1 MSIPKL
7 KKIKSEKKY
16 HDLTLSDEYAWVD
29 QPNILEVLKDA
40 NKLDSEVKDYIS
52 GNNKITEDYFKDV
65 KDLQKNLFQEIK
77 SKIKLDDTS
86 LKFKDKKYFYWAKT
100 EAKGNYGKRIR
111 QLIDGSKP
119 EEVYFDGDLEKKN
132 YGSEYFG
139 VGSVSTSHCDNYMAY
154 SLDLKG
160 SEYYTIYLRDL
171 RTGKNENDIIDNT
184 SGGITWSL
192 NNKSFFY
199 SKLDKFHRPRQI
211 FKHVV
216 GTPIKEDKLIFEE
229 KDETF
234 TCGISLSSDEKFFII
249 SSSDS
254 NTVEEYFFLAKD
266 KKIKLNIRKSK
277 SIYEVFELYCK
288 IKRLQHQ

>member
-52 GNNKITEDYFKDV
+52 ENNKITEDYFNDV

-111 QLIDGSKP
+111 QLIDSSKP
-119 EEVYFDGDLEKKN
+119 EENTFEKLTNFLDKKPNWLIKGKISKKWYGIRSRPDGEPSPIMKNLEDGLIICTGFYKNGILLAPACSKWVANEIKN
-132 YGSEYFG
+132 YFS
-139 VGSVSTSHCDNYMAY
+139 
-154 SLDLKG
+154 
-160 SEYYTIYLRDL
+160 
-171 RTGKNENDIIDNT
+171 
-184 SGGITWSL
+184 
-192 NNKSFFY
+192 
-199 SKLDKFHRPRQI
+199 
-211 FKHVV
+211 
-216 GTPIKEDKLIFEE
+216 
-229 KDETF
+229 
-234 TCGISLSSDEKFFII
+234 
-249 SSSDS
+249 
-254 NTVEEYFFLAKD
+254 
-266 KKIKLNIRKSK
+266 
-277 SIYEVFELYCK
+277 
-288 IKRLQHQ
+288 

>member
-40 NKLDSEVKDYIS
+40 NKLDPEVKEYIS
-52 GNNKITEDYFKDV
+52 ANNKITEDYFKDV

-86 LKFKDKKYFYWAKT
+86 LKFKDKKYYYWAKT

-111 QLIDGSKP
+111 QLIDGSKQ
-119 EEVYFDGDLEKKN
+119 EEIYFDGDLEKKN

-139 VGSVSTSHCDNYMAY
+139 VGSVSISHCDNFMAY

-171 RTGKNENDIIDNT
+171 RTGKNEQDIIENT
-184 SGGITWSL
+184 SGGITWSIDS
-192 NNKSFFY
+192 KSFFY

-211 FKHVV
+211 FKHTI
-216 GTPIKEDKLIFEE
+216 GTSIKDDKLIFEE
-229 KDETF
+229 KD
-234 TCGISLSSDEKFFII
+234 
-249 SSSDS
+249 
-254 NTVEEYFFLAKD
+254 
-266 KKIKLNIRKSK
+266 
-277 SIYEVFELYCK
+277 
-288 IKRLQHQ
+288 

>member
-40 NKLDSEVKDYIS
+40 SKLDSEVKDYIS

-139 VGSVSTSHCDNYMAY
+139 VGSVSASHCDNYMA
-154 SLDLKG
+154 
-160 SEYYTIYLRDL
+160 
-171 RTGKNENDIIDNT
+171 
-184 SGGITWSL
+184 
-192 NNKSFFY
+192 
-199 SKLDKFHRPRQI
+199 
-211 FKHVV
+211 
-216 GTPIKEDKLIFEE
+216 
-229 KDETF
+229 
-234 TCGISLSSDEKFFII
+234 
-249 SSSDS
+249 
-254 NTVEEYFFLAKD
+254 
-266 KKIKLNIRKSK
+266 
-277 SIYEVFELYCK
+277 
-288 IKRLQHQ
+288 